1 MSAESTLQ
9 FLTTQW
15 FTHARTTHE
24 TGGFRWVTL
33 CALTQSVLAQGVGKS
48 EILKVLENGLKAA
61 EMPKGI
67 YTGAV
72 VAHPQER

>member
-15 FTHARTTHE
+15 FTHARTTH
-24 TGGFRWVTL
+24 
-33 CALTQSVLAQGVGKS
+33 
-48 EILKVLENGLKAA
+48 VLENGLKAA

-72 VAHPQER
+72 VAQPQER